1 MQSLN
6 NNLKF
11 FSFLMFIFLGCSL
24 FAEEITIKG
33 KIKDKNSK
41 EALIGA
47 NVQIKGTNYGSITD
61 VDGNYEI
68 KADVA
73 LPLTIEVSY
82 LGFATQEM
90 EVTSVTR
97 SIDVNLVAQEI
108 KVSEDIVIS
117 ASRLSERIQTSP
129 SSIQKLN
136 AKQIQQVTSGNFY
149 QSLGNL
155 KEVDIT
161 TSSMGFQVFN
171 TRGFNTTA
179 PVRVVQFIDGM
190 DNQAPGL
197 NFPVGNLVGASDL
210 DLESVEII
218 SGASS
223 ALYGAN
229 AFQGIVS
236 MQTKNPFDYKCL
248 QLKLKGGS
256 NQLVDAQLRY
266 ANAFG
271 KKKYVRDVFG
281 FKVTGQYFRA
291 KDWVADDSIANT
303 YGDVS
308 TNINISTIIRKLA
321 LSSDTSVARQF
332 RAVNAY
338 FDFFPV
344 ANPGTV
350 TFTVPGYREKELT
363 DGRTESI
370 KASVALYARP
380 IKDMQMEY
388 QYKFGR
394 GTAVYQGS
402 NRYGIKNILFQQHK
416 FQLDYKGFSAK
427 YYTTQ
432 ENAGDSYDMVFA
444 AINISKLY
452 NFPKAASAFIKEYL
466 TKLGE
471 FNNGFKDD
479 PNEADVITSK
489 NYALQ
494 KAMEA
499 YLQSGNAT
507 FDSLY
512 SEIKKDADFRTG
524 AKFKDKSSLHH
535 VDMSYNHTFKHN
547 INWISGVSFRYYK
560 PNSSGTIFSDTNQI
574 LKIDT
579 AIVGNDTSY
588 NYTTKFNKIDV
599 WEVGG
604 YTQLTVELFKK
615 HLKLIG
621 SARIDKS
628 KNFAVQFSPR
638 ISAIA
643 TYKSHSFRV
652 SYQQAFRTPT
662 LQNQY
667 IALDIG
673 AINLLGN
680 LDGFTGYDFESVKNY
695 QANYQNNSY
704 NINTNLLKVITYQ
717 KLKPEQVNSV
727 EVGYRGVVF
736 KKLYIDMSAYFN
748 RYFNFIGDVRYYI
761 PTGTDV
767 AIGSETGNLA
777 MLENSE
783 IRLIQ
788 RPVNARKKVDAYG
801 FSIGLNYYAWR
812 TLIASFNY
820 TFSDLNTKNLTD
832 PIIPGFNT
840 PKHKFNIGVSANK
853 IWKGLGF
860 GINFKWVD
868 KYQWESTFGDG
879 LVPSYHMLDMQ
890 VTYEMPRYITLQVGG
905 SNIYN
910 NRHIEAYGS
919 PKIGALGYASILFDL
934 ERKGNEA
941 ERWIKSKKK

>member
-1 MQSLN
+1 VTDIDG
-6 NNLKF
+6 KF
-11 FSFLMFIFLGCSL
+11 
-24 FAEEITIKG
+24 
-33 KIKDKNSK
+33 
-41 EALIGA
+41 
-47 NVQIKGTNYGSITD
+47 
-61 VDGNYEI
+61 EI
-68 KADVA
+68 KADIT
-73 LPLTIEVSY
+73 LPVTLEVTY
-82 LGFATQEM
+82 LGFATQEI
-90 EVTSVTR
+90 
-97 SIDVNLVAQEI
+97 SITNNYQSIQVQMAAQEI
-108 KVSEDIVIS
+108 RVSDDVVIS

-136 AKQIQQVTSGNFY
+136 AKQIQNVSSGNFY

-155 KEVDIT
+155 KDVDIT

-229 AFQGIVS
+229 AFQGIIS
-236 MQTKNPFDYKCL
+236 MQTKNPFDYKNL

-271 KKKYVRDVFG
+271 KKKYGRDVFG
-281 FKVTGQYFRA
+281 FKVTGQFFRA
-291 KDWVADDSIANT
+291 KDWIADDTIANV

-308 TNINISTIIRKLA
+308 TDINISTIIRKLA

-332 RAVNAY
+332 RGVNAY

-344 ANPGTV
+344 ASPGTV
-350 TFTVPGYREKELT
+350 KFTVPGYNERELT
-363 DGRTESI
+363 DGKTESI

-380 IKDMQMEY
+380 IKDMQLEY

-416 FQLDYKGFSAK
+416 FQLDYKGLSAK

-452 NFPKAASAFIKEYL
+452 NFPKAAATFVKEYL
-466 TKLGE
+466 SKLGE
-471 FNNGFKDD
+471 FNNSFKDD

-512 SEIKKDADFRTG
+512 NEIKKDADFRTG

-535 VDMSYNHTFKHN
+535 ADVSYNHTFKHN

-560 PNSSGTIFSDTNQI
+560 PNSSGTIFSDTDQI
-574 LKIDT
+574 LQIDT
-579 AIVGNDTSY
+579 TISSIDTSY
-588 NYTTKFNKIDV
+588 KYTTRFNKIDV

-615 HLKLIG
+615 KLKLIG
-621 SARIDKS
+621 SARVDKS
-628 KNFAVQFSPR
+628 KNFAIQFSPR

-643 TYKSHSFRV
+643 TFKQHSFRV

-704 NINTNLLKVITYQ
+704 EINPGLLKVISYQ

-736 KKLYIDMSAYFN
+736 KKLYIDASAYFN
-748 RYFNFIGDVRYYI
+748 RYFNFIGDIRYYI
-761 PTGTDV
+761 PTGSDV
-767 AIGSETGNLA
+767 VVGTEGADLA

-783 IRLIQ
+783 TRLIQ

-801 FSIGLNYYAWR
+801 FSIGLNYYAWKS
-812 TLIASFNY
+812 LIASFNY

-840 PKHKFNIGVSANK
+840 PKHKFNIGVSANR

-860 GINFKWVD
+860 GVNFKWVD

-890 VTYEMPRYITLQVGG
+890 ISYEMPRFITLQVGG

-919 PKIGALGYASILFDL
+919 PKIGALVYGSMVFDL
-934 ERKGNEA
+934 ERKGNDT
-941 ERWIKSKKK
+941 ERWLKKK